1 MIRFFNQAVGAT
13 SPNAKPSNKVIGMA
27 MMKFFEI
34 SDSSFNIVFSRALAS
49 GWPTRSGLPALRAC
63 PHGLSQAFFKSTDLI
78 LAFNYTWPLAAL
90 RGSIGA
96 CLIRAI
102 PRPKFA

>member
-34 SDSSFNIVFSRALAS
+34 SDNSFNIVFSRTLAS
-49 GWPTRSGLPALRAC
+49 GWPTRSDSR
-63 PHGLSQAFFKSTDLI
+63 
-78 LAFNYTWPLAAL
+78 L
-90 RGSIGA
+90 RGLASMGQ
-96 CLIRAI
+96 IRRSSN
-102 PRPKFA
+102 RPI